1 MSRGG
6 VALKAGRKP
15 LKSLCQYL
23 SDWEVVEAYQMW
35 DGTYAGA
42 ERLAGFYGVSY
53 RTLIRAFER
62 MRRFWK
68 EARDGKR

>member
-1 MSRGG
+1 MARGG
-6 VALKAGRKP
+6 VLKAGRKP
-15 LKSLCQYL
+15 LRSLAYEL

-42 ERLAGFYGVSY
+42 QRIAGFYGVSY
-53 RTLIRAFER
+53 RTLLRAFER

-68 EARDGKR
+68 EMRANV